1 MLLRQT
7 LLSLILPVNLA
18 DHTAPRARGAQEG
31 RRAVAPAVVVAA
43 GVVAVAVSSVVIA
56 AVAVVAA
63 ILVFAVAF
71 LVVVAV
77 GPDQWRVTHA
87 TDDVF
92 HAGALG
98 TKVLVRQPV
107 QVEGGE

>member
-1 MLLRQT
+1 M
-7 LLSLILPVNLA
+7 
-18 DHTAPRARGAQEG
+18 
-31 RRAVAPAVVVAA
+31 VVAA

-63 ILVFAVAF
+63 VLVLAVVF
-71 LVVVAV
+71 LVVVAGV
-77 GPDQWRVTHA
+77 GSDQWRVTHA
-87 TDDVF
+87 SDYVF

-98 TKVLVRQPV
+98 AKVFVRQPV